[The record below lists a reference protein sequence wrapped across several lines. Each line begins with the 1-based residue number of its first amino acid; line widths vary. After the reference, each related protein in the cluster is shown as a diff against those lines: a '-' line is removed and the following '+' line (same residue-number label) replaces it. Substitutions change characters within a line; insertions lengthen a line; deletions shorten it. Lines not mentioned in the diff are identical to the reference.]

1 MADEN
6 CVMTLRDVDV
16 IISAGTDVANITN
29 GFVILDYGEV
39 TCDTGSDERFIK
51 NVCLIDTLLVFV
63 SVLNVVDYYGNG
75 TLV

>member
-6 CVMTLRDVDV
+6 CVMTLSDVDV

-39 TCDTGSDERFIK
+39 TRDAGSDERFIK